1 MQMKKPRA
9 FVKAILSVFI
19 LGGLIFPCTAF
30 AGTPET
36 LAVLSFDIN
45 ADKNKNLDYL
55 KKGISTMLYS
65 RLTSPGKVVVV
76 PPQKMASLEAGLK
89 KLSGS
94 QLVHETARK
103 TDSRY
108 VIHGTITSLAGA
120 FSIDAKVF
128 DTTEK
133 QYMAFFEQSKNSDD
147 LIQKVDRIAAAINHK
162 VFNRTTVTWEQMEQ
176 EKQKKINELKN
187 QNPENLMQMP
197 TGWQQEEKVGW
208 KVWKYLF

>member
-30 AGTPET
+30 ADTPET

-45 ADKNKNLDYL
+45 ADKNINLEYL

-108 VIHGTITSLAGA
+108 VIYGTITSLAGA

-176 EKQKKINELKN
+176 EKQKKLNELKN

>member
-1 MQMKKPRA
+1 MKKPHA
-9 FVKAILSVFI
+9 FVKAIMSVFI
-19 LGGLIFPCTAF
+19 LGGLIFPYTAF
-30 AGTPET
+30 ASTPET
-36 LAVLSFDIN
+36 LAVLSFNIN
-45 ADKNKNLDYL
+45 ADKNINLEYL

-65 RLTSPGKVVVV
+65 RLINPGKVIVV
-76 PPQKMASLEAGLK
+76 PPPKMASVEAGLK
-89 KLSGS
+89 TLSGN

-103 TDSRY
+103 TGSRY
-108 VIHGTITSLAGA
+108 VIYGTVTSLAGA

-162 VFNRTTVTWEQMEQ
+162 VFDRTTVTWEQMEQ
-176 EKQKKINELKN
+176 EKQKKLNELKN
-187 QNPENLMQMP
+187 QNPENLMQRP

>member
-1 MQMKKPRA
+1 MKRPHT
-9 FVKAILSVFI
+9 FVKVIISVLI
-19 LGGLIFPCTAF
+19 LGGLIFPYTAF
-30 AGTPET
+30 ANPPET
-36 LAVLSFDIN
+36 LAVLSFNIN
-45 ADKNKNLDYL
+45 ADRNLDYI

-65 RLTSPGKVVVV
+65 RLTDPEKVVVV
-76 PPQKMASLEAGLK
+76 PPQKMASLESGLK

-94 QLVHETARK
+94 ELVHETARE
-103 TDSRY
+103 TGSRY
-108 VIHGTITSLAGA
+108 VLYGTITSLAGA

-147 LIQKVDRIAAAINHK
+147 LIKKVDRIAAAINYK

-176 EKQKKINELKN
+176 EKNKKINELKN

-197 TGWQQEEKVGW
+197 TEWQREEKVGW

>member
-1 MQMKKPRA
+1 MKKLHT
-9 FVKAILSVFI
+9 FVKGIISVVILVGLVF
-19 LGGLIFPCTAF
+19 PYTAF
-30 AGTPET
+30 ASDPET
-36 LAVLSFDIN
+36 LAVLSFNIN
-45 ADKNKNLDYL
+45 ADKNLDYL

-65 RLTSPGKVVVV
+65 RLTWPEKVVVV
-76 PPQKMASLEAGLK
+76 PPKKMASVEAGLK

-94 QLVHETARK
+94 KLVYETARK
-103 TDSRY
+103 TGSRY
-108 VIHGTITSLAGA
+108 VIYGTITSLAGA

-147 LIQKVDRIAAAINHK
+147 LIKKVDYIAAAINHK
-162 VFNRTTVTWEQMEQ
+162 VFDRTTVTWEQMEQ
-176 EKQKKINELKN
+176 EKQKKLNELKN

-197 TGWQQEEKVGW
+197 AGWQHEEKVGW

>member
-19 LGGLIFPCTAF
+19 LGGLIFPYTAF
-30 AGTPET
+30 ADTPET

-65 RLTSPGKVVVV
+65 RLTNPGKVVVV
-76 PPQKMASLEAGLK
+76 PPQKMASLEVGLK

-108 VIHGTITSLAGA
+108 VIHGTITSLAGS

-147 LIQKVDRIAAAINHK
+147 LIQKVERIGAAINHK

-176 EKQKKINELKN
+176 EKQKKLNELKN
-187 QNPENLMQMP
+187 QNPENLMQIP

>member
-1 MQMKKPRA
+1 MKKLHT
-9 FVKAILSVFI
+9 FVKGIISVVILVGLVF
-19 LGGLIFPCTAF
+19 PYTAF
-30 AGTPET
+30 ASDPET
-36 LAVLSFDIN
+36 LAVLSFNIN
-45 ADKNKNLDYL
+45 ADKNLDYL

-65 RLTSPGKVVVV
+65 RLTWPEKVVVV
-76 PPQKMASLEAGLK
+76 PPKKMASVEAGLK

-94 QLVHETARK
+94 KLVYETARK
-103 TDSRY
+103 TGSRY
-108 VIHGTITSLAGA
+108 VISGTITSLAGA

-147 LIQKVDRIAAAINHK
+147 LIKKVDYLAAAINHK
-162 VFNRTTVTWEQMEQ
+162 VFDRTTVTWEQMEQ
-176 EKQKKINELKN
+176 EKQKKLNELKN

-197 TGWQQEEKVGW
+197 AGWQHEEKVGW

>member
-1 MQMKKPRA
+1 MKA
-9 FVKAILSVFI
+9 MITVFI
-19 LGGLIFPCTAF
+19 FSGLICPYTAF
-30 AGTPET
+30 ASTPET

-45 ADKNKNLDYL
+45 ADQNKNLEYL

-65 RLTSPGKVVVV
+65 RLTCPEKVAVV
-76 PPQKMASLEAGLK
+76 PPKKMASIEAELK
-89 KLSGS
+89 EFSGS
-94 QLVHETARK
+94 KLVHQAARK
-103 TDSRY
+103 TGSRY
-108 VIHGTITSLAGA
+108 VLYGTITSLAGS

-147 LIQKVDRIAAAINHK
+147 LIKKVDRIAAAINHK

-176 EKQKKINELKN
+176 EKQKKLNELKN
-187 QNPENLMQMP
+187 QNPENLMRVP
-197 TGWQQEEKVGW
+197 TGWQREEKIGW

>member
-1 MQMKKPRA
+1 MKKLHT
-9 FVKAILSVFI
+9 FVKGIMSVVILVGLVF
-19 LGGLIFPCTAF
+19 PYTAF
-30 AGTPET
+30 ASDPET
-36 LAVLSFDIN
+36 LAVLSFNIN
-45 ADKNKNLDYL
+45 ADKNLDYL

-65 RLTSPGKVVVV
+65 RLTWPEKVVVV
-76 PPQKMASLEAGLK
+76 PPKKMASVEAGLK

-94 QLVHETARK
+94 KLVYETARK
-103 TDSRY
+103 TGSRY
-108 VIHGTITSLAGA
+108 VIYGTITSLAGA

-147 LIQKVDRIAAAINHK
+147 LIKKVDYLAAAINHK
-162 VFNRTTVTWEQMEQ
+162 VFDRTTVTWEQMEQ
-176 EKQKKINELKN
+176 EKQKKLNELKN

-197 TGWQQEEKVGW
+197 AGWQHEEKVGW